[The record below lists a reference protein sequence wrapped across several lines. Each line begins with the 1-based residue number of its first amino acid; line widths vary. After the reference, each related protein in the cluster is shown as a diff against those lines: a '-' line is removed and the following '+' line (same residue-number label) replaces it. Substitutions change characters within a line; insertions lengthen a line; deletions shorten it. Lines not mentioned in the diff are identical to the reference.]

1 MSKEK
6 DKNKK
11 ESALKVNE
19 GIDEPSQIN
28 PDVVKK
34 FLSQKKTFSVEE
46 IIEGI
51 KKGDRVA
58 LSRAITLIESLNPTH
73 YELAQKIIQEC
84 LPLSGKSLRIGITGI
99 PGAGKSTFIE
109 SFGTMLTNLGHNVAV
124 LAIDPT
130 SQISKGSILG
140 DKVRMEKLATNPKAF
155 IRPSP
160 SAGTLGGVS
169 RKTKESMILCE
180 AAGFDIILIETVGV
194 GQSEVAVKN
203 MIDFFLLLLVA
214 GAGDELQGM
223 KRGIIEMADAIFINK
238 ADGDNLNKAKIS
250 AQEYKLAMH
259 LLPPHPAGWIPV
271 VDVCSAITG
280 YNLDIIWETIQNYVN
295 LTKNNGYFD
304 RNRQQQ
310 EAQRIY
316 DYLVEELNLFFW
328 NNDKLQSEYESLKQQ
343 VLQQKLT
350 AYQAAAILKSLFIK
364 LLSKL

>member
-6 DKNKK
+6 DKKQK
-11 ESALKVNE
+11 ESALKVND
-19 GIDEPSQIN
+19 GIEEPTPIN
-28 PDVVKK
+28 TDVVKK
-34 FLSQKKTFSVEE
+34 FLSQKKTFSIEDL
-46 IIEGI
+46 IEGI
-51 KKGDRVA
+51 KNGDRVA

-73 YELAQKIIQEC
+73 YEQAQKIIQEC
-84 LPLSGKSLRIGITGI
+84 LPLSGKSIRIGITGI

-109 SFGTMLTNLGHNVAV
+109 AFGTMLTELGYKVAV

-130 SQISKGSILG
+130 SQLSKGSILG

-180 AAGFDIILIETVGV
+180 AAGYDIILIETVGV

-203 MIDFFLLLLVA
+203 MVDFFLLLLVA

-238 ADGDNLNKAKIS
+238 ADGDNVNKAQIS

-259 LLPPHPAGWIPV
+259 LLPPHPAGWVPV
-271 VDVCSAITG
+271 VDVCSAISG
-280 YNLDIIWETIQNYVN
+280 YNLDKIWETIQNYIT
-295 LTKNNGYFD
+295 LAKNNGFFEK
-304 RNRQQQ
+304 NRQQQ

-316 DYLVEELNLFFW
+316 DYLLEELNLFFW
-328 NNDKLQSEYESLKQQ
+328 NNDTLQLEYEKLKQQ
-343 VLQQKLT
+343 VLEQKLT
-350 AYQAAAILKSLFIK
+350 AYQAATLLKSLFIK
-364 LLSKL
+364 FLSKT